1 MSYFGILKGTIIC
14 FLISYVSCSFALS
27 DGEGVYATCELK
39 TLAKY
44 SSYRRAVIEGRDTF
58 DYFDVVYI
66 YKGMEDSVR
75 RGTVTQ
81 DELIRQITRSMQ
93 ISDDRSLKI
102 NKIDSYNIWCDDS
115 SSFLLIKY
123 FDVDENITKYMRIEM
138 QNNRI
143 VQMLDQDED
152 YAKDFDFIEWTNKN

>member
-1 MSYFGILKGTIIC
+1 MSYLVILKGVIIF
-14 FLISYVSCSFALS
+14 FLISYVSCAFALS

-44 SSYRRAVIEGRDTF
+44 SSYRKAVIEGRDTF
-58 DYFDVVYI
+58 EYFDVVYI

-123 FDVDENITKYMRIEM
+123 FDENITKYMRIEM

-143 VQMLDQDED
+143 VQMLDQEAD
-152 YAKDFDFIEWTNKN
+152 YARDFDFIEWANEN

>member
-1 MSYFGILKGTIIC
+1 MSYLVILKGVIIC
-14 FLISYVSCSFALS
+14 FLISYVSCAFALS

-44 SSYRRAVIEGRDTF
+44 SSYRKAVIEGRDTF
-58 DYFDVVYI
+58 EYFDVVYI

-123 FDVDENITKYMRIEM
+123 FDENITKYMRIEM

-143 VQMLDQDED
+143 VQMLDQEAD
-152 YAKDFDFIEWTNKN
+152 YARDFDFIEWANEN